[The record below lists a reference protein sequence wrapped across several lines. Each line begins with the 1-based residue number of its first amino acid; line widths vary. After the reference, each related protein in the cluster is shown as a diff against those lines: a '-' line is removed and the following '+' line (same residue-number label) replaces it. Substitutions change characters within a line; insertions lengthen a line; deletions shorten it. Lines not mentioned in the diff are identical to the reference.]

1 MYLLMMRSWRCR
13 ISATFITGKY
23 SLKSATLMPSN
34 LPIGG
39 HVVKRGRAQ
48 NPPGPAARA
57 ISPRKSPIQ
66 QDFQWTGAGSNRRH
80 LDFQSRRNLG
90 EWLDESVAG
99 QRGGSDLLWELVGSD
114 ELHEALEEFAQ
125 AEGKQVED
133 LVSQHKCDLV
143 WEHLHARKTR
153 EKLALINGG
162 KPVYARFGALPKGGR
177 SYNHRDGYYEK
188 GVSVY
193 RARLLNGR
201 LYIIVSGTDA
211 ASALFICSSPVYLV
225 DGQEIGVGSD
235 REPLLM
241 NCKARRFKGEYEIV
255 A

>member
-1 MYLLMMRSWRCR
+1 MRDHTTQDGYRYQWR
-13 ISATFITGKY
+13 
-23 SLKSATLMPSN
+23 L
-34 LPIGG
+34 
-39 HVVKRGRAQ
+39 
-48 NPPGPAARA
+48 
-57 ISPRKSPIQ
+57 
-66 QDFQWTGAGSNRRH
+66 
-80 LDFQSRRNLG
+80 RRNPLWG
-90 EWLDESVAG
+90 RVEIVYRFQCRGSGDWLNESVAG
-99 QRGGSDLLWELVGSD
+99 EYRGSALLRELIGSD
-114 ELHEALEEFAQ
+114 ELHAALEEFAQ
-125 AEGKQVED
+125 AEGKRIED
-133 LVSQHKCDLV
+133 LISRHKCDLV
-143 WEHLHARKTR
+143 WDHLHTRKTR

-211 ASALFICSSPVYLV
+211 ASALFICSGPVYLV